1 MLYLCPS
8 HCTSVSVASQSPQ
21 GEDRVY
27 FVQHCMYHHLTHSL
41 ESSSYIIS
49 NCCTIEWKK
58 KKKTILRLPVFDP
71 HTLWTLYTIVK
82 VTDQRTR
89 AYMCLV
95 LWAKTMP
102 FFTGRPISLRPA
114 HISIGCVFLRMQ
126 HIAKAMRVFINIK
139 KLTMMSVMT
148 WKTLGKKKRKTL
160 FAKCKKS
167 IQKTTRCVIPHTQNV
182 QERRTHQD
190 RSRAD
195 VARAVERGPANEHR
209 MSFL

>member
-1 MLYLCPS
+1 M
-8 HCTSVSVASQSPQ
+8 
-21 GEDRVY
+21 E
-27 FVQHCMYHHLTHSL
+27 
-41 ESSSYIIS
+41 
-49 NCCTIEWKK
+49 K

-102 FFTGRPISLRPA
+102 FFTGSTHFYRL
-114 HISIGCVFLRMQ
+114 CVFKNATHCKSNESIHQ
-126 HIAKAMRVFINIK
+126 YKKINHDECYD
-139 KLTMMSVMT
+139 MEDP
-148 WKTLGKKKRKTL
+148 WKKKRKTL

-195 VARAVERGPANEHR
+195 VARAVGRGPANEHR